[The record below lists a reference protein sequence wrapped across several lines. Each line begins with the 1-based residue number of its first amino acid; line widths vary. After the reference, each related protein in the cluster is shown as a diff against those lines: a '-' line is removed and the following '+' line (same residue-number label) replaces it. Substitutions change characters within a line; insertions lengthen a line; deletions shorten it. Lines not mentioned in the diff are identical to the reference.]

1 MGTLDDAI
9 REHLELKRRLGASDD
24 EIQEKESQAFGK
36 GSRPAPPEPE
46 PEAESPP
53 GPEPSLEPAGEGEP
67 FAAHDVEDAEPTPN
81 GHAPESGWDA
91 AEFGAPPE
99 RTRTADEIFEPD
111 EVPSEES
118 LDPELRVRD
127 ERPQRGPETAEHA
140 EAWAEPKPQVDED
153 VLEET
158 PEFLEETPEQD
169 RLWFEQCPPKD
180 FDFD

>member
-24 EIQEKESQAFGK
+24 ELKEKESEAFGK
-36 GSRPAPPEPE
+36 GSRPAPSE
-46 PEAESPP
+46 P
-53 GPEPSLEPAGEGEP
+53 GPPDAAPVDAEPEPAGEGEP
-67 FAAHDVEDAEPTPN
+67 FEEHDVAAAEPTPN

-91 AEFGAPPE
+91 VELGAPPAP
-99 RTRTADEIFEPD
+99 TRTVDEIFEPD
-111 EVPSEES
+111 EVPVEEA

-127 ERPQRGPETAEHA
+127 ERPAPEPDTAEHA
-140 EAWAEPKPQVDED
+140 DAWAEEPAQAADED

-169 RLWFEQCPPKD
+169 RLWFEQRPPKD